1 MDRLPWARRV
11 AALASLTDA
20 KRLQLFEWV
29 ARQGRAVGREE
40 AAEAAGIPRSTVSF
54 HLDRLVQDGLLAV
67 EFHKPPGRTGPGSGR
82 PAKMYRTIAGEVG
95 ASVPDRNYDLA
106 GELLATAIE
115 TSQSGGE
122 PAAVALRQAAYRKGE
137 ELARGKES
145 IEGFLIA
152 AGYRPEP
159 DGDGGFL
166 LANCPFHRLSQAHAG
181 VVCSMNGAFLQ
192 GAAAGCGIAGER
204 VAEDGHPGH
213 CCARITPA
221 TQDGGQPAK
230 QSGAGPAEA

>member
-1 MDRLPWARRV
+1 MDRLPWTRRIT
-11 AALASLTDA
+11 ALASLTDA
-20 KRLQLFEWV
+20 KRLQLFELV
-29 ARQGRAVGREE
+29 ARQGRAVGRDEV
-40 AAEAAGIPRSTVSF
+40 AEAAGIPRSTVSF

-115 TSQSGGE
+115 TSQARGG
-122 PAAVALRQAAYRKGE
+122 PAAEALREAAYRKGE
-137 ELARGKES
+137 ELAQGAES
-145 IEGFLIA
+145 IEGFLEA

-159 DGDGGFL
+159 DGAGGLL

-204 VAEDGHPGH
+204 VAGDDRPGR
-213 CCARITPA
+213 CCARITP
-221 TQDGGQPAK
+221 P
-230 QSGAGPAEA
+230 S